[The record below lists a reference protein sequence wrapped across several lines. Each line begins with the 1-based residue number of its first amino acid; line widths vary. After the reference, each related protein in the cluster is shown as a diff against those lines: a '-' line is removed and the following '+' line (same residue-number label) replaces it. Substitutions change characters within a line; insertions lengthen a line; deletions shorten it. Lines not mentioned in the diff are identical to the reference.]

1 MTNAISMDGLTKHYK
16 GVQALTD
23 LTLDVPAG
31 TVFGFLG
38 PNGAGKT
45 TALKVLAGLARATS
59 GSATVNGIAVSAAG
73 EHRRQLGYL
82 AQDPRF
88 YGWMTGR
95 ETLRYVASFRGIGAD
110 RERQITELLGRVG
123 IADAADRRTSTYSG
137 GMRQRLGIAQAL
149 VGRPAV
155 ILLDEPVS
163 ALDPIGRKDVLD
175 LMRELKGETTVFY
188 STHIL
193 DDVQRVSDHVA
204 ILDHGRLVKAAP
216 THVLLGSFTAN
227 TLRVVLGGAQNATE
241 VGMRQIPGVASV
253 TVVSRSGDETAYDV
267 VTQVGASAAVQ
278 REVTLFAVNAGLTL
292 IANAEET
299 LDLETVFLRLID
311 PRRWRH
317 DRLPDARPAGSI
329 RRAIARHPIAAFLV
343 ITFAST
349 WAMTGLLSVSLLFG
363 LVALFGPTAGAVIVS
378 WADGSL
384 VELRERLTTWRTPR
398 SFLIALG
405 IPFAVSGAAAVLWTI
420 SGHGA
425 PGLGAVSA
433 LELVI
438 FVLVIG
444 EEIGWRGFLL
454 PRLRGHLSLPAAGL
468 VSGIVWT
475 LWHLPLYLQ
484 PGQGLVAFV
493 AFTWWVIPFARAH
506 GVRRRARAV
515 QRPRGHRHARRREH
529 RAPDPAA
536 GCRPHLDAR
545 RHRNALRDR
554 RRSARHPL
562 SRHEPSDPAWL
573 GSTRRR

>member
-1 MTNAISMDGLTKHYK
+1 MTTSAISTAGLTRHYP

-23 LTLDVPAG
+23 LTLDVPSG

-59 GSATVNGIAVSAAG
+59 GQATVDGVRVSAAG
-73 EHRRQLGYL
+73 DHRRHLGYL

-95 ETLRYVASFRGIGAD
+95 ETLRYVASYRGIEAD
-110 RERQITELLGRVG
+110 RERQISDLLARVG

-227 TLRVVLGGAQNATE
+227 TLRVVLGGAKAATE

-253 TVVSRSGDETAYDV
+253 TVVSRSGNDTAYDV
-267 VTQVGASAAVQ
+267 VTQAGASAAVQ
-278 REVTLFAVNAGLTL
+278 REITLFAVNAGLTL

-311 PRRWRH
+311 PK
-317 DRLPDARPAGSI
+317 
-329 RRAIARHPIAAFLV
+329 
-343 ITFAST
+343 
-349 WAMTGLLSVSLLFG
+349 
-363 LVALFGPTAGAVIVS
+363 
-378 WADGSL
+378 
-384 VELRERLTTWRTPR
+384 E
-398 SFLIALG
+398 
-405 IPFAVSGAAAVLWTI
+405 AAA
-420 SGHGA
+420 
-425 PGLGAVSA
+425 
-433 LELVI
+433 
-438 FVLVIG
+438 
-444 EEIGWRGFLL
+444 
-454 PRLRGHLSLPAAGL
+454 
-468 VSGIVWT
+468 
-475 LWHLPLYLQ
+475 
-484 PGQGLVAFV
+484 
-493 AFTWWVIPFARAH
+493 
-506 GVRRRARAV
+506 
-515 QRPRGHRHARRREH
+515 
-529 RAPDPAA
+529 
-536 GCRPHLDAR
+536 
-545 RHRNALRDR
+545 
-554 RRSARHPL
+554 
-562 SRHEPSDPAWL
+562 
-573 GSTRRR
+573 